1 MKIKI
6 LLTIAATLC
15 LGFYSFGQTKSK
27 MKPLEYNDYLSA
39 TTDSLYKYGAD
50 WGNTLTSAIQSEKH
64 DYTQLKEPRTKI
76 SSFIIRKKKE
86 INSKPPVGVG
96 GEGMKQSMLSFLDY
110 EYEMIEKSF
119 IPFESISSSASDA
132 DIQKMIDKLTE
143 DTKGEEAILKMVAAA
158 QTAFAKQNGFEI
170 EAGASE
176 E

>member
-15 LGFYSFGQTKSK
+15 LGFYSFGQSKSK
-27 MKPLEYNDYLSA
+27 MTPLEYNDYLSA
-39 TTDSLYKYGAD
+39 TTDSLYKYGSD
-50 WGNTLTSAIQSEKH
+50 WGNILTTAIQSEQH
-64 DYTQLKEPRTKI
+64 DYTQLKAPRTVI
-76 SSFIIRKKKE
+76 TNFIIRKKKE
-86 INSKPPVGVG
+86 INNKPAIGVG

-110 EYEMIEKSF
+110 EYGMIEKSF
-119 IPFESISSSASDA
+119 IPFESISRNASDA

-143 DTKGEEAILKMVAAA
+143 DTKGEESVLKMVAAA

-170 EAGASE
+170 EKETTE